1 MNHSIPLLSLAGFFV
16 LVGLGLFAFT
26 LKAPKAPDANAPQK
40 KSELRELAARQ
51 QELTKMRIGGA
62 VLVVFGVVLMF
73 IF

>member
-1 MNHSIPLLSLAGFFV
+1 MNHNIPLLALAGFFV
-16 LVGLGLFAFT
+16 FAGLALFAMT
-26 LKAPKAPDANAPQK
+26 LREPKAPNPNVPQK

-62 VLVVFGVVLMF
+62 GLVLFGVVLMF